1 VGVIDTVISSGSS
14 CIFSVWIFYKL
25 KTHRVLKIR
34 VVNMKKIFI
43 LSLVLVVVVILPAQK
58 LKAAVISDPYCSY
71 FYSDDQETLFSD
83 YQSHNYN
90 ELGLSEFHFKLSPN
104 GIYNDGRSWEGW
116 VGIYDNDC
124 NQVAAF
130 GSRTDD
136 NIFLP
141 AGTENFSLRFLS
153 PTHFQIWNDDI
164 NQQVNCSFC
173 DTDFSSSNLGPNLKV
188 AFSGGM
194 FRDGV
199 FDPITW
205 SWVVPSQVSDFSS
218 DTFPIVDPSIIVNKV
233 PVLIVP
239 GIMGTTIFKNT
250 QLLWPDVISMLMPF
264 SNDSFMNPLAFKK
277 DGYPLDTS
285 LTLGSVIDK
294 AATLDYSQGLVNDF
308 ISQGYST
315 ATNLSLFAYDWRDDI
330 EKNSEN
336 FLKPEIDSIVNSSPS
351 GNIDIVAHSQGGLIL
366 KRLLYDHPEYA
377 SKINK
382 LIFVGTPNLGAPFA
396 AKALLYGD
404 NMGIHFGPL
413 HLSSNEVQK
422 ISQNMPAIY
431 QLLPSVEYFSHSS
444 GYLGNLDPSLSLI
457 GGTNYNFSQTSQAL
471 KDLGENSALIDQ
483 ANTFHS
489 SSYDNMDFSNTG
501 IQTYNIMG
509 CESGTVGQILLGSDG
524 KYHLNYRPGDGTVPL
539 ISASNIYGSQNYYSL
554 NTGGIHAAMLTTDGI
569 RQQIE
574 NILTGSSLPTNNLTQ
589 DSGQCRFDG
598 QQVSVHSPVDLQ
610 IYDENGDHVGPNA
623 DGSFDYN
630 IDGVQYDTIGH
641 DKFAY
646 LPPGHTYTV
655 KLPATAGGNF
665 SFDSSVIQDGGILD
679 TAHYNAIPITAS
691 STATVVLNTQNDQT
705 IQLDVNGDGS
715 NVKTIQPSA
724 ILNPDQS
731 QDITPPMSTSTVTGM
746 MGQAGYYRSNVS
758 VGLSA
763 ADPVVNSDPSQ
774 TSGVLNIQ
782 YSLDNATTTGYQSPI
797 SVTAEGAHTISFF
810 ATDKAGNNEQ
820 AQTINFVIDKTS
832 PEAVAQ
838 FSPSLKD
845 IQFTGMDNISTTSK
859 VTVLDNANDILLT
872 DQAGNTTEIKLKEKN
887 RKISMGA
894 TIQSL
899 SYNGTA
905 QDISKNVLAFLWAYD
920 KNNNLTLLSQN
931 AAAKKTYVILALY
944 NGKKTSL
951 AGIDKTGI
959 ILKSITGLDLLKI
972 STNKGDL
979 AWSY

>member
-1 VGVIDTVISSGSS
+1 
-14 CIFSVWIFYKL
+14 
-25 KTHRVLKIR
+25 
-34 VVNMKKIFI
+34 MKKVFI
-43 LSLVLVVVVILPAQK
+43 LSFVLAIIVISPAHK
-58 LKAAVISDPYCSY
+58 LKSAYMPGPYCSY

-90 ELGLSEFHFKLSPN
+90 ALGLSEFHFKLAPN
-104 GIYNDGRSWEGW
+104 GIHNDGRSWEGW

-124 NQVAAF
+124 NQVATF

-136 NIFLP
+136 NITLP

-194 FRDGV
+194 YRDGV

-218 DTFPIVDPSIIVNKV
+218 DTFPIMDPSIVVNKA

-239 GIMGTTIFKNT
+239 GIMGTNIQKDKTA
-250 QLLWPDVISMLMPF
+250 LWIDVGRMLRTPG
-264 SNDSFMNPLAFKK
+264 DAFMDPLAFSPNG
-277 DGYPLDTS
+277 DPLDTS
-285 LTLGSVIDK
+285 LSLGPVVDTAGTLNYTKALTDDLINNYNYKLGSD
-294 AATLDYSQGLVNDF
+294 
-308 ISQGYST
+308 
-315 ATNLSLFAYDWRDDI
+315 LFLFPYDWRKDLDYTASQNDLNDPTISLKKQIDQMASSTGASKLDI
-330 EKNSEN
+330 
-336 FLKPEIDSIVNSSPS
+336 I
-351 GNIDIVAHSQGGLIL
+351 AHSQGGLVV
-366 KRLLYDHPEYA
+366 KRLLYDYPEYKN
-377 SKINK
+377 KINK
-382 LIFVGTPNLGAPFA
+382 LIFVGVPNLGAPFA
-396 AKALLYGD
+396 AKVLLYGD
-404 NMGIHFGPL
+404 SLGVSFLGLGLAP
-413 HLSSNEVQK
+413 SEAKK

-431 QLLPSVEYFSHSS
+431 QLLPSAEYFNHSL
-444 GYLGNLDPSLSLI
+444 GYLGNLDPMESLI
-457 GGTNYNFSQTSQAL
+457 GGTNYNFAQTGQAL
-471 KDLGENSALIDQ
+471 KDLGENSALIDK
-483 ANTFHS
+483 ANIFHS

-501 IQTYNIMG
+501 IQAYNIMG

-554 NTGGIHAAMLTTDGI
+554 NTGGIHAAMLTTDGV

-589 DSGQCRFDG
+589 DSSQCRFDG

-610 IYDENGDHVGPNA
+610 IYDENGNHVGPNS

-679 TAHYNAIPITAS
+679 TAHYNAVPITAS
-691 STATVVLNTQNDQT
+691 STATVVLNEQNDQS

-715 NVKTIQPSA
+715 NIKTIQPSA

-731 QDITPPMSTSTVTGM
+731 QDLTPPVSTSTLTGT
-746 MGQAGYYRSNVS
+746 MGQSGYYRSNISVS
-758 VGLSA
+758 LNA
-763 ADPVVNSDPSQ
+763 TDPVVNSDPSQ

-782 YSLDNATTTGYQSPI
+782 YSLDNATTTAYKSPI

-832 PEAVAQ
+832 PEAVVQ

-859 VTVLDNANDILLT
+859 VTVLDSANDILLT
-872 DQAGNTTEIKLKEKN
+872 DQAGNVTEIKLKEKN
-887 RKISMGA
+887 RKVSMGA

-899 SYNGTA
+899 SYNGAT
-905 QDISKNVLAFLWAYD
+905 QDTSKNILAFLWGYD
-920 KNNNLTLLSQN
+920 KNNNLTALSQN
-931 AAAKKTYVILALY
+931 VAAKKSYVILAVY

-951 AGIDKTGI
+951 VGLDKTGV
-959 ILKSITGLDLLKI
+959 ILKSITGLDLLKMA
-972 STNKGDL
+972 TNKGDL